1 MTQQPGSAPGPRLN
15 LRGAVDLSSLT
26 QRSAPGQPAGPA
38 GAGTGS
44 GGDVASG
51 VVVDVTDAT
60 FGDTVQRSMTVP
72 VVVDL
77 RSSRSPASQQ
87 LSTDLKALA
96 AEYSGRFL
104 LAEVD
109 VDASPQIAQAF
120 QVQSIP
126 SVVAV
131 IKGQPVPLFQGAY
144 PADQLRQVLDEL
156 LRVAAENGVTGRLD
170 VAEAPEQ
177 DAAAAPEEPPLPPLH
192 AEAYDAIE
200 RDDLDAAA
208 DAYRRAITQNPADAD
223 AKAGLAQ
230 VELMLRTR
238 GADAEAAR
246 AAAAA
251 DPQDVDAQLL
261 AADLDVM
268 GGHVDDAFGR
278 LVDTVRV
285 TSGDDR
291 DRVRLHLV
299 ELFEVVGTDDDRVV
313 SARRALASA
322 LF

>member
-15 LRGAVDLSSLT
+15 LRGAVDLSSLAKPPAGQVT
-26 QRSAPGQPAGPA
+26 GGQAGAPGNEDAPAG
-38 GAGTGS
+38 
-44 GGDVASG
+44 G
-51 VVVDVTDAT
+51 VVIDVTDAT
-60 FGDTVQRSMTVP
+60 FGDAVQQSMTVP

-77 RSSRSPASQQ
+77 RSDRSPASQQ
-87 LSTDLKALA
+87 LSADLKAVA
-96 AEYSGRFL
+96 AEYAGRFL

-126 SVVAV
+126 SVIAV

-170 VAEAPEQ
+170 VAAAPEQ
-177 DAAAAPEEPPLPPLH
+177 EVDDVPEEPPLPPLH

-208 DAYRRAITQNPADAD
+208 DAYRRAIAESPADVD
-223 AKAGLAQ
+223 AAAGLAQ

-238 GADAEAAR
+238 GADPVAAL

-251 DPQDVDAQLL
+251 DPSDVDAQLL
-261 AADLDVM
+261 AADLDLL

-285 TSGDDR
+285 TAGDDR
-291 DRVRLHLV
+291 DRVRERLV
-299 ELFEVVGTDDDRVV
+299 VLFGIVGDDDRVV
-313 SARRALASA
+313 RARRALASA

>member
-15 LRGAVDLSSLT
+15 LRGAVDLSSLA
-26 QRSAPGQPAGPA
+26 RPAAGAAPAA
-38 GAGTGS
+38 GAGAGGS
-44 GGDVASG
+44 GDVAAG
-51 VVVDVTDAT
+51 AVVVDVTDAT
-60 FGDTVQRSMTVP
+60 FGDAVQQSMTVP

-77 RSSRSPASQQ
+77 RSDRSPASTQ
-87 LSTDLKALA
+87 LSADLKAVA
-96 AEYSGRFL
+96 AEYAGRFL

-177 DAAAAPEEPPLPPLH
+177 DADAAPEEPPLPPLH

-208 DAYRRAITQNPADAD
+208 DAYRRAIAESPADAD
-223 AKAGLAQ
+223 AVAGLAQ

-238 GADAEAAR
+238 GVDPVAAR

-251 DPQDVDAQLL
+251 DPDDVDAQLL

-268 GGHVDDAFGR
+268 GGHVDDAFSR
-278 LVDTVRV
+278 LVDAVRV
-285 TSGDDR
+285 TAGDDR
-291 DRVRLHLV
+291 DRIRERLV
-299 ELFEVVGTDDDRVV
+299 VLFGIVGDDDRVAR
-313 SARRALASA
+313 ARRALASA